1 MADAVRPAL
10 SKRQIAAVTAGNAL
24 EFYDFVTYAFFATQI
39 GRTLFPGDSSSKLLL
54 SLATFG
60 VGFLTRPL
68 GGLIIGR
75 MADRRGRKPAMI
87 LSFTIMG
94 LSMIGL
100 ALTPSYASIG
110 MSAPLLAVMF
120 RLLQGFAVGGE
131 VGPNIAYLMEAA
143 PRGRRAFFI
152 SLNFASADF
161 AVMAAGL
168 VGYALASILT
178 ASQLEAWGWRVALLI
193 GAGIVP
199 FGLRLR
205 NTLVETLPP
214 DSGEEAATGAR
225 PVLFLAIAG
234 LFVIAGGTISNYT
247 LEYLTTYAQA
257 TLKMAVPTAFAATVV
272 FGMIGVVG
280 DLTGGLLA
288 DRFGP
293 KRVLVVPW
301 LLLIVSIVPAFG
313 LLNQYR
319 TATALLTVTTVLTTF
334 HILGSS
340 PAVLLF
346 VQALPA
352 RVRAGATGIV
362 YALAIAIFGGTTQ
375 VFETLL
381 IRWTGNPVAPGWYM
395 MAAVIVALTGALL
408 IPEPPRRG
416 PPAPSVPSLGL
427 LRGACRARRD
437 RAGGRGGRPR

>member
-1 MADAVRPAL
+1 MTERDRPAL
-10 SKRQIAAVTAGNAL
+10 TKSQIAAVTAGNAL

-39 GRTLFPGDSSSKLLL
+39 GHALFPGDATSKLLL

-87 LSFTIMG
+87 LSFTMMG
-94 LSMIGL
+94 LAMTGL
-100 ALTPSYASIG
+100 ALTPSYAAIG
-110 MSAPLLAVMF
+110 IAAPLLAVAF
-120 RLLQGFAVGGE
+120 RLLQGFALGGE

-143 PRGRRAFFI
+143 PPGRRAFYI

-161 AVMAAGL
+161 AVMVAGL
-168 VGYALASILT
+168 LGFGLSTTLSAPE
-178 ASQLEAWGWRVALLI
+178 LEAWGWRVAFLI
-193 GAGIVP
+193 GAMIVP

-205 NTLVETLPP
+205 RTLVETLPA
-214 DSGEEAATGAR
+214 SSVEEAVKGAK
-225 PVLFLAIAG
+225 PIFLLGLAG
-234 LFVIAGGTISNYT
+234 LFVIAGATISNYT
-247 LEYLTTYAQA
+247 LDYLTTYAQS
-257 TLKMAVPTAFAATVV
+257 TLRMPVPTAFAATIVLGV
-272 FGMIGVVG
+272 IGVVG

-293 KRVLVVPW
+293 KRVLLVPW
-301 LLLIVSIVPAFG
+301 LLLIVSVIPVFH
-313 LLNQYR
+313 LLNEYR
-319 TATALLTVTTVLTTF
+319 TATALLTATAVLTTF

-375 VFETLL
+375 LLETLL

-395 MAAVIVALTGALL
+395 MAAVMVALTGALL
-408 IPEPPRRG
+408 IPEPRR
-416 PPAPSVPSLGL
+416 PK
-427 LRGACRARRD
+427 R
-437 RAGGRGGRPR
+437 

>member
-1 MADAVRPAL
+1 MSDEGVRLAP
-10 SKRQIAAVTAGNAL
+10 SQIAAVAAGNAL

-39 GRTLFPGDSSSKLLL
+39 GHALFPGDASSKLLL

-94 LSMIGL
+94 LSMTGL
-100 ALTPSYASIG
+100 ALTPSYAAIG
-110 MSAPLLAVMF
+110 MAAPVLAVLF
-120 RLLQGFAVGGE
+120 RLLQGFALGGE

-143 PRGRRAFFI
+143 PRNRRGFYI

-161 AVMAAGL
+161 AVMVAGL
-168 VGYALASILT
+168 VGFGLASVLT
-178 ASQLEAWGWRVALLI
+178 VSQLEAWGWRIAFLL

-205 NTLVETLPP
+205 RTLIETLPP
-214 DSGEEAATGAR
+214 HSEHAEITSRR
-225 PVLFLAIAG
+225 PVLLLALAG

-247 LEYLTTYAQA
+247 LEYLTTYAQ
-257 TLKMAVPTAFAATVV
+257 TMLRMAVPTAFSATIV
-272 FGMIGVVG
+272 FGLIGVIG
-280 DLTGGLLA
+280 DLSGGLLA

-293 KRVLVVPW
+293 KRVLLVPW
-301 LLLIVSIVPAFG
+301 TLLILSIVPGFY
-313 LLNQYR
+313 LLNEFR
-319 TATALLTVTTVLTTF
+319 SAPALLTVTAVLTTF

-362 YALAIAIFGGTTQ
+362 YALAIAVFGGSTQ
-375 VFETLL
+375 LLETLL

-395 MAAVIVALTGALL
+395 MGAVMIALTGALL
-408 IPEPPRRG
+408 IPEPPRR
-416 PPAPSVPSLGL
+416 S
-427 LRGACRARRD
+427 RD
-437 RAGGRGGRPR
+437 GSEKA